1 MANLDAALQARA
13 AAVAGLTSLIGT
25 NPVRFAPAAGHQ
37 GWSPPYVLYSIVTDP
52 PDHTMNADKE
62 STARVQMDV
71 FGANYNPE
79 CNAVRDQLLVAF
91 DRQAF
96 GVVRSSVCENRG
108 TQIERDEP
116 SLIPRVSME
125 FSMLYG

>member
-13 AAVAGLTSLIGT
+13 AAVAGLTALIGT
-25 NPVRFAPAAGHQ
+25 APVRFAPSAGGQ
-37 GWSPPYVLYSIVTDP
+37 GWNPPYVLYTIITDP
-52 PDHTMNADKE
+52 PEHTMNSDKE
-62 STARVQMDV
+62 STARVQFDI

-91 DRQAF
+91 DRQSF
-96 GVVRSSVCENRG
+96 GVVRSSVCENRA
-108 TQIERDEP
+108 TQIDRDEP
-116 SLIPRVSME
+116 SLIPRLTME